1 MTTIASVNDE
11 KQLHTLITK
20 DKKTFLNYPSTSWVL
35 NTISTH
41 AYIFPPAT

>member
-1 MTTIASVNDE
+1 MTTKASASDK

-20 DKKTFLNYPSTSWVL
+20 DKKTFLNYPLRSWVL